1 MNRMKQYQITVKTY
15 PIRLG
20 QFLKLA
26 EISNDGIEAKHLI
39 GSGKVFVNG
48 IIDTRRGRQL
58 VEDDLVTVN
67 DVSYRCA

>member
-1 MNRMKQYQITVKTY
+1 MKEHYIAIRTY

-26 EISNDGIEAKHLI
+26 EISSDGIEAKHLI
-39 GSGKVFVNG
+39 GNGKVFVNG
-48 IIDTRRGRQL
+48 MVDIRRGRQL
-58 VEDDLVTVN
+58 VQNDLVTVN